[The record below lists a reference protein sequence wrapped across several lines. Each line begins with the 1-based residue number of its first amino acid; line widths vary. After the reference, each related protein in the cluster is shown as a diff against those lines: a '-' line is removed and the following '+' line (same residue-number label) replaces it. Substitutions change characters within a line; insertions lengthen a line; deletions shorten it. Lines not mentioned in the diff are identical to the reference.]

1 MRSENEPKILGV
13 ESECPACKK
22 IEKAAGH
29 VPVGRVI
36 EKLDALLA
44 KNDLTGAER
53 LLDNW
58 MLEAKMIGDAR
69 GELSVVN
76 EMLGLSRRLG
86 NAEKAREAI
95 DRALVLLESTG
106 TASTL
111 SGATVLLNAATTEKA
126 FGAPEKAVP
135 LYEKTAAIYQKEGL
149 DAQDPRHAAFC
160 NNYATTLV
168 DLARFAE
175 AKALYEK
182 ALVLTRASGALL
194 DCAVTHVNM
203 AHMYAAW
210 EGIESEKIAVCMAHA
225 ERILLEE
232 VTERTPY
239 FAFVAEK
246 CAPAFDYFGHF
257 FVANQLRHLSREI
270 YERS

>member
-1 MRSENEPKILGV
+1 MPEKIPEILGV
-13 ESECPACKK
+13 ELDCPACKK

-29 VPVGRVI
+29 ISVGRVI

-44 KNDLTGAER
+44 KNDLASAER
-53 LLDNW
+53 LLDSW
-58 MLEAKMIGDAR
+58 TEEAKMIGDAR

-86 NAEKAREAI
+86 NAEKARNAI

-126 FGAPEKAVP
+126 FGAPEKAAL
-135 LYEKTAAIYQKEGL
+135 LYEKTAAIYQTEGL
-149 DAQDPRHAAFC
+149 DEHDPRYAAFC

-168 DLARFAE
+168 DLARFDEAE
-175 AKALYEK
+175 TLYGRALT
-182 ALVLTRASGALL
+182 LTREAGALL

-203 AHMYAAW
+203 AHMYEAW
-210 EGIESEKIAVCMAHA
+210 ESIESDKITACMTHA

-246 CAPAFDYFGHF
+246 CAPAFDYFGSF
-257 FVANQLRHLSREI
+257 FTAKTLRELSRKI
-270 YERS
+270 YEGS

>member
-1 MRSENEPKILGV
+1 MPENFSEIHGV
-13 ESECPACKK
+13 ELDCPACKK

-29 VPVGRVI
+29 IPVGRVI
-36 EKLDALLA
+36 EKLDTLLA

-53 LLDNW
+53 LLEHW
-58 MLEAKMIGDAR
+58 MLEAKTIGDAR

-76 EMLGLSRRLG
+76 EMLGLSRRLS
-86 NAEKAREAI
+86 NAEKARSAI
-95 DRALVLLESTG
+95 DRALALLDITG
-106 TASTL
+106 AASTL

-126 FGAPEKAVP
+126 FGSPEKAAL
-135 LYEKTAAIYQKEGL
+135 LYEKTSTIYQKEGL
-149 DAQDPRHAAFC
+149 DVRDSRYAAFC

-168 DLARFAE
+168 DLARFDE

-182 ALVLTRASGALL
+182 ALTLTREAGALL
-194 DCAVTHVNM
+194 DCAVTQVNM
-203 AHMYAAW
+203 AHMYEAW
-210 EGIESEKIAVCMAHA
+210 EGIESEKIAACMAHA

-246 CAPAFDYFGHF
+246 CAPAFDYFGSF
-257 FVANQLRHLSREI
+257 FTAKTLRELSRNI